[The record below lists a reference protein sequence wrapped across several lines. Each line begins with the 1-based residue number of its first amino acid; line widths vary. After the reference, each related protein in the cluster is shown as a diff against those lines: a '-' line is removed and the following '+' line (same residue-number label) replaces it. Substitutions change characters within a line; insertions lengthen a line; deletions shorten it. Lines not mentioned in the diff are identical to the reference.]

1 MIKASL
7 FIKSTNKG
15 SQDTSLQVLFK
26 INVIVS
32 NIKDVISKVMCRYNC
47 NVLHVCIPDL

>member
-15 SQDTSLQVLFK
+15 SQDISLQVLFK
-26 INVIVS
+26 CDS
-32 NIKDVISKVMCRYNC
+32 EQY
-47 NVLHVCIPDL
+47 